1 MRWFVLLVMLVLAAP
16 AAAQS
21 PAAETEHKQPQILR
35 HKPSGFWTSPHDAS
49 DRPYRWGKMAIGGV
63 ILAGMGLITWR
74 LVKRAN
80 AERAARGR

>member
-1 MRWFVLLVMLVLAAP
+1 MRWFVLLVMLALATP

-21 PAAETEHKQPQILR
+21 APETTELKQPQILR

-63 ILAGMGLITWR
+63 ILAGMSLLMWR

-80 AERAARGR
+80 AERAARSR